1 MADPAEAT
9 SAPPP
14 APVPAP
20 LESDIRRLI
29 ALAGPMPVSEFMGL
43 CLGHPQ
49 HGYYITHDPI
59 GADGD
64 FTTSPEISQMF
75 GELLGLWCAAV
86 WRQMGSP
93 ANVRLI
99 ELGPGRATMISDMLR
114 AANVMR
120 EFRQAISVHLV
131 ETSPALIARQKQTLN
146 KLDLSLEWHDALADV
161 PDGAA
166 IIVANEFFDALPI
179 NQAVKQTD
187 GWHERVI
194 GVDEQGK
201 FMFGLAPEPLKFFEQ
216 TLPPQVRMA
225 EVGSLYEWR
234 SDTQALEIGRRVLRG
249 GGGAL
254 IIDYGHVDS
263 MVGDTFQALRGQRK
277 ADPLIGPGQSDVT
290 AHVDFQALGNAAESI
305 GARVHGPLDQATF
318 LRRLGIEQRA
328 TNLKAV
334 APPDKAQGIETAL
347 ARLTAGGAA
356 GMGALFKAIGLSAPA
371 IGTLPGFET

>member
-1 MADPAEAT
+1 MAETAEPA
-9 SAPPP
+9 SAP
-14 APVPAP
+14 APAP
-20 LESDIRRLI
+20 LEREIRRLI

-49 HGYYITHDPI
+49 HGYYVTHDPI
-59 GADGD
+59 GATGD

-75 GELLGLWCAAV
+75 GELLGLWSAAV

-93 ANVRLI
+93 AEVRLI
-99 ELGPGRATMISDMLR
+99 ELGPGRATMMADMLR

-120 EFRQAISVHLV
+120 EFRQALQVHLV

-146 KLDLSLEWHDALADV
+146 NLGLPLTWHDALADV
-161 PDGAA
+161 PDGPA

-179 NQAVKQTD
+179 NQSVKQAD

-194 GVDEQGK
+194 GVDDLDD
-201 FMFGLAPEPLKFFEQ
+201 FVFALAPEPLRFFEQ
-216 TLPPQVRMA
+216 TLAPQVRMA
-225 EVGSLYEWR
+225 DIGAIYEWR
-234 SDTQALEIGRRVLRG
+234 ADTHALEVGRRVVRG
-249 GGGAL
+249 GGAAL

-263 MVGDTFQALRGQRK
+263 MAGDTFQALRGQRK
-277 ADPLIGPGQSDVT
+277 ADPLIAPGQSDVT
-290 AHVDFQALGNAAESI
+290 AHVDFQALGSAGESI

-328 TNLKAV
+328 KNLKAV
-334 APPDKAQGIETAL
+334 APPDKAQAIDVAL

-371 IGTLPGFET
+371 IATLPGFEK

>member
-1 MADPAEAT
+1 MMADTAETT
-9 SAPPP
+9 S
-14 APVPAP
+14 AP
-20 LESDIRRLI
+20 LESEIRRLI

-59 GADGD
+59 GATGD

-75 GELLGLWCAAV
+75 GELLGLWAAAA
-86 WRQMGSP
+86 WRQMDSP
-93 ANVRLI
+93 ATVQLI
-99 ELGPGRATMISDMLR
+99 ELGPGRATMMADMLR

-120 EFRQAISVHLV
+120 EFRQSLEVHLV
-131 ETSPALIARQKQTLN
+131 ETSPALIARQKQTLSN
-146 KLDLSLEWHDALADV
+146 IDVALTWHDTLVDV
-161 PDGAA
+161 PEGPA
-166 IIVANEFFDALPI
+166 IIIANEFFDALPI
-179 NQAVKQTD
+179 NQAVKQAG

-194 GVDEQGK
+194 GVDAEGK
-201 FMFGLAPEPLKFFEQ
+201 LAFALAPEPLKFFEQ

-234 SDTQALEIGRRVLRG
+234 SDTQALEVGRRVVRG
-249 GGGAL
+249 GGAAL

-277 ADPLIGPGQSDVT
+277 ADPLVAPGQSDVT

-318 LRRLGIEQRA
+318 LRRIGIEKRA

-371 IGTLPGFET
+371 IGSLPGFET